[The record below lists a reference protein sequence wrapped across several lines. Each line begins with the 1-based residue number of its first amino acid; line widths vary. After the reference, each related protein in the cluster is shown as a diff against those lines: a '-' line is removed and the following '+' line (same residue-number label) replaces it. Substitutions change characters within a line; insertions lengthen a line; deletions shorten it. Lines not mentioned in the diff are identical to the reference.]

1 MPQKYKNIKQNL
13 QKQKKQPTFAPL
25 LTKSVFTLALRKQR
39 RDGRVVD
46 YSSLENYRTERY
58 RGFES
63 LSLRTLNEKPA
74 GFSGLFLFI
83 KLESVGGI
91 LSSTLKKAQCHLENR

>member
-1 MPQKYKNIKQNL
+1 M
-13 QKQKKQPTFAPL
+13 
-25 LTKSVFTLALRKQR
+25 
-39 RDGRVVD
+39 VD

-74 GFSGLFLFI
+74 GFSGLFSFHSPLRFRFSCRGVLNNI
-83 KLESVGGI
+83 YRGVSVLEIVI
-91 LSSTLKKAQCHLENR
+91 LWNNCFTTQANR

>member
-1 MPQKYKNIKQNL
+1 M
-13 QKQKKQPTFAPL
+13 
-25 LTKSVFTLALRKQR
+25 
-39 RDGRVVD
+39 VD

-74 GFSGLFLFI
+74 GFSGLFSFHKTETCRGYSIIYLEKSTMPFGEQIIYCLFPSYHETY
-83 KLESVGGI
+83 K
-91 LSSTLKKAQCHLENR
+91 